1 MAQKLRENGFGVTE
15 IPARGKDGM
24 VSMLSLSV
32 RRKQV
37 IDVEKIVNECDEAA
51 FVTSEDVH
59 PMRRG
64 FFRA

>member
-1 MAQKLRENGFGVTE
+1 MAQKLRENGFAVTE

-37 IDVEKIVNECDEAA
+37 AAVESIITECDEAA
-51 FVTSEDVH
+51 FITSENVH
-59 PMRRG
+59 TVQRG
-64 FFRA
+64 FWRI